1 MLKNAGLTAERLN
14 MILHKSPLFQISF
27 GTAKDSISPEE
38 TEKLKMRQLR
48 TFSSLPSIAKAMR
61 IEDIFFLHQIHSNVG
76 IAATIENQADSFA
89 HEGDFIITDVP
100 ELGIGVL
107 TADCLPIVFYDT
119 KNHVAGIAHAGW
131 RGSVAEVGVQTV
143 GALRDRFGTHI
154 DHVQIFLGP
163 SAKVCCY
170 KVNEA
175 LIEQLDNFAFANQV
189 VVQHE
194 DGIFFNLPKFNQLQL
209 EALGIKKDAF
219 HVQYNVCTICQD
231 QYYSY
236 RRQGVHAGRQATV
249 ISLK

>member
-1 MLKNAGLTAERLN
+1 

-38 TEKLKMRQLR
+38 AAKIKLRQLC
-48 TFSSLPSIAKAMR
+48 TFSSLPGIAKAMR
-61 IEDIFFLHQIHSNVG
+61 IPDVFFLHQTHSSTG
-76 IAATIENQADSFA
+76 IAATQENKQESFA

-100 ELGIGVL
+100 ALGIGVL
-107 TADCLPIVFYDT
+107 TADCLPVVFYDT
-119 KNHVAGIAHAGW
+119 KHHVAGIAHAGW
-131 RGSVAEVGVQTV
+131 RGSVAGVGVQTV
-143 GALRDRFGTHI
+143 VALRDRFGTEI
-154 DHVQIFLGP
+154 DHLQVFLGP

-175 LIEQLDNFAFANQV
+175 VIEQLDDFTFANQV
-189 VVQHE
+189 IVHHE
-194 DGIFFNLPKFNQLQL
+194 DGVFFNLPKFNQLQL
-209 EALGIKKDAF
+209 EGLGIKKEAF